1 MYVLAS
7 TISTISNPQ
16 LTRSQ
21 TQNALPFS
29 NHLSK
34 ISAGRRIPLHATL
47 ASATFCILFG
57 LIYIASTTA
66 FSSVVNMATLL
77 QNLAYTV
84 PQGILVAQRRR
95 GHLAADRELRLE
107 WGRERGML
115 GYAVNGFA
123 VVWLVFSGVLFCFP
137 NRVPTTAGSMN

>member
-1 MYVLAS
+1 V
-7 TISTISNPQ
+7 TN
-16 LTRSQ
+16 RNK
-21 TQNALPFS
+21 NALPFS
-29 NHLSK
+29 NHLTK
-34 ISAGRRIPLHATL
+34 ISRIRRIPLHATL
-47 ASATFCILFG
+47 ACATLCILFG

-84 PQGILVAQRRR
+84 PQGILFVQRRR
-95 GHLAADRELRLE
+95 GHLATEREFGLD
-107 WGRERGML
+107 WGWGKKSGIL

-137 NRVPTTAGSMN
+137 NRVPTSKGSMN